1 MADQVTAPTLDPF
14 APGFFENPY
23 AQYAAIREAGPV
35 HRTLFG
41 PWMLTHWEHVH
52 QLLRDPTHERRGPQR
67 AGRRSSATCSSR
79 QTWGA
84 PRTSSQRGDKAI
96 LNIDPPDHTRL
107 RKLVSKA
114 FTPRTVEQ
122 LRPRVEALV
131 ADLLDRAAEDAA
143 ADPTVGGT

>member
-23 AQYAAIREAGPV
+23 AQYAAIREAGAV

-52 QLLRDPTHERRGPQR
+52 QLLRDPTTSVEDRNAPDSQFSDLFEPPDL
-67 AGRRSSATCSSR
+67 GRTQEQMA
-79 QTWGA
+79 
-84 PRTSSQRGDKAI
+84 RGDKAI

-131 ADLLDRAAEDAA
+131 DDLLDAAAERRGRRPD
-143 ADPTVGGT
+143 GRGT